1 MGEKLKS
8 LRIEKKLTQKQV
20 SERIELAED
29 DDRSF
34 SQYINMVL
42 KEHINKLV
50 SKNEYIQQL
59 KKSNDITIPKY
70 TGKIE
75 FKYGKSVK

>member
-1 MGEKLKS
+1 MFD
-8 LRIEKKLTQKQV
+8 IE
-20 SERIELAED
+20 AE
-29 DDRSF
+29 
-34 SQYINMVL
+34 
-42 KEHINKLV
+42 
-50 SKNEYIQQL
+50 L